1 MLDSIKIRMNVKI
14 HKLILVLILLSLS
27 GCPGAFPGSQP
38 YKPLPKWESQFFEKA
53 KRDIFPND
61 VRKSP
66 ETYEKNLVVWPGIIK
81 SITIDTENSSQIARF
96 KVEHHYFDW
105 IEDYGIQREK
115 YFLSPR
121 GEGLFA
127 LAWRVDTQEDK
138 LFIQQFAVDDMI
150 IAYGYPNIVKDD
162 LIGFY
167 PTQNMRSIKPK
178 WYRTDVLDYGR
189 PGEPMKCLKVP

>member
-1 MLDSIKIRMNVKI
+1 MLNYIKMRSNMNI
-14 HKLILVLILLSLS
+14 HKLILISLLLLLS
-27 GCPGAFPGSQP
+27 GCPGYFPGSQS
-38 YKPLPKWESQFFEKA
+38 YKPLPKWERQFFEKA
-53 KRDIFPND
+53 KFDIYPND
-61 VRKSP
+61 VRESP
-66 ETYEKNLVVWPGIIK
+66 ETHEKNLVVWPGIIK
-81 SITIDTENSSQIARF
+81 SITIDTENGSQIARF
-96 KVEHHYFDW
+96 TIEHHYFDW
-105 IEDYGIQREK
+105 IEDHGLQREK

-150 IAYGYPNIVKDD
+150 IAYGYPSMIKDD

-167 PTQNMRSIKPK
+167 PTQNIHSIKPK

-189 PGEPMKCLKVP
+189 LGGPMKNLMVP

>member
-1 MLDSIKIRMNVKI
+1 MKIYKPI
-14 HKLILVLILLSLS
+14 LIPILLLLS
-27 GCPGAFPGSQP
+27 GCPGPLPGSLP
-38 YKPLPKWESQFFEKA
+38 YQPLPKWERQFFEKA
-53 KRDIFPND
+53 DRDIYPND

-66 ETYEKNLVVWPGIIK
+66 EKYEKTLVAWPGIIK
-81 SITIDTENSSQIARF
+81 IITIDTENGSQIARF
-96 KVEHHYFDW
+96 TIEHHYFDW
-105 IEDYGIQREK
+105 IEDNGIQRER

-138 LFIQQFAVDDMI
+138 LLIQQFDVDDMI
-150 IAYGYPNIVKDD
+150 IAYGYPSLIKDD

-167 PTQNMRSIKPK
+167 PTQNIRAVKPK

-189 PGEPMKCLKVP
+189 LGEPVND